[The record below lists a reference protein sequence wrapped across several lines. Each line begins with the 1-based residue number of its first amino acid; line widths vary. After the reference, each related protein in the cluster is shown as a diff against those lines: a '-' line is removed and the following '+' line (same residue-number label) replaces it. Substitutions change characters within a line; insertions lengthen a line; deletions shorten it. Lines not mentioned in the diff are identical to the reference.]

1 MDKLREYQYREGYG
15 RSLEGKRVEWDVL
28 FVLWSLFVFIEEM
41 METVFVGEGGSV
53 GGECLCGFES
63 LCVVKNGVNERT
75 DVSVFFWLGHFER
88 VENSRT
94 SSWVSEETVYKKSYW
109 TGLKVWMRMM
119 RERNDRRGSL

>member
-1 MDKLREYQYREGYG
+1 MVVIQESSRFRAQRRIDRMPNARVRE
-15 RSLEGKRVEWDVL
+15 
-28 FVLWSLFVFIEEM
+28 M
-41 METVFVGEGGSV
+41 
-53 GGECLCGFES
+53 
-63 LCVVKNGVNERT
+63 CVVKNGVNERT
-75 DVSVFFWLGHFER
+75 DESVFFWLGHFER